1 MIPTSLYRWLRQF
14 RRQAK
19 PDPQGGVT
27 VKARSIYI
35 LPTKQGL
42 LLAVVLLAMLVGSIN
57 YGSNLG
63 HLATFLLGGIWI
75 TSILH
80 TWRNLLGLRL
90 QPQHVDAVFAGETAD
105 FCLSLI
111 NPSKLDRF
119 AVSLKQKKNLG
130 DSLDI
135 PSDEQ
140 LPIHLPLASK
150 RRGLFKLPQI
160 TLHTT
165 YPLGLFHAWTYAEID
180 LSCLVYPKPAER
192 GEPPVTESY
201 TKSQSGDRGVGSDDF
216 VGLRTFRSG
225 DSPKQIDWK
234 AYARQQGLL
243 SKQFGGDRQV
253 EVTLDWDLITDQEPE
268 RRLSLLCRFILQQEE
283 LRRAYA
289 LKIPGQNI
297 PSGLG
302 SAHMQQCLSA
312 LARFGE
318 IDADLRS

>member
-1 MIPTSLYRWLRQF
+1 MMIRPSIYRWLRQF

-19 PDPQGGVT
+19 PNTQGGVT

-42 LLAVVLLAMLVGSIN
+42 LLVLVLLAMLVGSIN

-90 QPQHVDAVFAGETAD
+90 QPQHVDAVFAGESAD

-111 NPSKLDRF
+111 NPSKLERF
-119 AVSLKQKKNLG
+119 AITVKYKKNFG

-140 LPIHLPLASK
+140 LPIHLPLTTK
-150 RRGLFKLPQI
+150 KRGLFKLPQI
-160 TLHTT
+160 SLHTT

-192 GEPPVTESY
+192 GEPPVAESY
-201 TKSQSGDRGVGSDDF
+201 TKSNSGDRGVGSDDF

-243 SKQFGGDRQV
+243 SKQFGGDRHV
-253 EVTLDWDLITDQEPE
+253 EIKLEWELIPEQEPE

-283 LRRAYA
+283 IRRAYA
-289 LKIPGQNI
+289 LNIPGESI

-302 SAHMQQCLSA
+302 SAHMEQCLSA
-312 LARFGE
+312 LARFG
-318 IDADLRS
+318 ITDAG

>member
-1 MIPTSLYRWLRQF
+1 MTRSSLYRWLRQF
-14 RRQAK
+14 RRQAR
-19 PDPQGGVT
+19 PDTQGGAT

-90 QPQHVDAVFAGETAD
+90 QPQRVDAVFAGESAN

-111 NPSKLDRF
+111 NPSNLDRF
-119 AVSLKQKKNLG
+119 AITLKQKKNFG

-135 PSDEQ
+135 PNNEQ
-140 LPIHLPLASK
+140 LPIYLPLASK

-160 TLHTT
+160 SLHTT

-201 TKSQSGDRGVGSDDF
+201 TKSNSGDRGVGSDDF
-216 VGLRTFRSG
+216 VGLRTFRIG

-243 SKQFGGDRQV
+243 SKQFGGDRHV
-253 EVTLDWDLITDQEPE
+253 EITLDWDLIPEQEPE

-283 LRRAYA
+283 LRHAYA
-289 LKIPGQNI
+289 LKIPGVSI
-297 PSGLG
+297 ASGLG
-302 SAHMQQCLSA
+302 SAHMQKCLSA
-312 LARFGE
+312 LARYG
-318 IDADLRS
+318 IADADH